1 MKKKNIIIIL
11 LVGVIILSIGIVFLI
26 KINQNTSKT
35 VTVTFIGEN
44 NEVLRSIEIEKGAQI
59 EQWDPEKTNGFLGWY
74 TKDNKVFDFTKKIN
88 KDITL
93 YAKWYEGEPEQVA
106 YNVTFLVDMELYQV
120 LEVPENDTMIEPEAP
135 EKEGYTF
142 VGWYENEVLFDFSKP
157 ITEEHTL
164 NAVFT
169 QN

>member
-1 MKKKNIIIIL
+1 MKRIII
-11 LVGVIILSIGIVFLI
+11 SMP
-26 KINQNTSKT
+26 N
-35 VTVTFIGEN
+35 FIGD
-44 NEVLRSIEIEKGAQI
+44 SIN
-59 EQWDPEKTNGFLGWY
+59 TNS
-74 TKDNKVFDFTKKIN
+74 VFDFTKKIN

-157 ITEEHTL
+157 IKITL
-164 NAVFT
+164 EFDGIDSIPLEAEF
-169 QN
+169 QSS